1 MTSNL
6 SSHDE
11 LPPPRLATWIATGFG
26 SGYSPVAPGTAGT
39 LVAIPLVAVL
49 APLAVASPTLY
60 LLTLAAS
67 IALAIW
73 SAGLAA
79 VGFGLKD
86 PGQIVIDEVVGLFL
100 TMAFLPATWTNLAA
114 AFLLFRLFDIVKPPP
129 VRWLDENLP
138 GGWGVVLDDVAAGVM
153 GAIVMGVATYFGA
166 WDAIAGL

>member
-39 LVAIPLVAVL
+39 LVAIPLAAVL

-129 VRWLDENLP
+129 CRRAETLP
-138 GGWGVVLDDVAAGVM
+138 GGVGIVTDDLLAGIYANLSLRALHFLWPAAG
-153 GAIVMGVATYFGA
+153 
-166 WDAIAGL
+166 LSL